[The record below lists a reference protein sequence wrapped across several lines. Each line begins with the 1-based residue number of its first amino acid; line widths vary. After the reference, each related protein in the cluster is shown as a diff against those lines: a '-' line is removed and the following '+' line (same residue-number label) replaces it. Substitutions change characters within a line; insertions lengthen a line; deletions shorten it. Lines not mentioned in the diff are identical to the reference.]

1 MPRALNKF
9 DHPAEHEFDYQELL
23 EAMRVCRQVVQHFS
37 SACGL
42 RNPARRE
49 ADALIEQIDAVARL
63 SRVSGAREYVAPA
76 NLGHSTPA
84 PRR

>member
-1 MPRALNKF
+1 MPKAFNKF
-9 DHPAEHEFDYQELL
+9 AHPAEHEFEYDELL
-23 EAMRVCRQVVQHFS
+23 EAMRACRHVVHRFS
-37 SACGL
+37 TACGL

-63 SRVSGAREYVAPA
+63 SRVSGASEYVTPS
-76 NLGHSTPA
+76 NLGHATPA

>member
-1 MPRALNKF
+1 MPRAFNKF
-9 DHPAEHEFDYQELL
+9 AHPAEHEFDYDELL
-23 EAMRVCRQVVQHFS
+23 EALRACRQVVHRFS

-63 SRVSGAREYVAPA
+63 SRVSGASEYV
-76 NLGHSTPA
+76 TPA
-84 PRR
+84 LVGHATPPPRR